1 MKQKIKGFKG
11 LLSILLCLV
20 LIAQCVSVENISAA
34 TKVKINKTKASIY
47 VGKTVQ
53 LKISGTKK
61 KVTWKSS
68 NKKVA
73 TVTSKGKVKG
83 VKKGTAKITATV
95 SKKKYVCKVTIKNK
109 AVKVTPTP
117 KPTAM
122 VTPTVTSTVKPTPMP
137 TIEPTKVVTLPPAT
151 PSSVVAT
158 TPTSEPTQAPVVT
171 LGAIEACNIGES
183 YTSKNGLN
191 VCVNYVA
198 GELFSGVCYICKI
211 NYAIK
216 NNTSKTIKRPI
227 FRVFSEN
234 GNAYYQN
241 GTFNDLEPGKSLQS
255 QYHVISMVMSSNPR
269 LLEKPIILELVTDKD
284 DTETNYKDTLNP
296 NELHW
301 IVP

>member
-1 MKQKIKGFKG
+1 MKQKIKG
-11 LLSILLCLV
+11 LLSVALCFV
-20 LIAQCVSVENISAA
+20 LIIQSANINAA

-83 VKKGTAKITATV
+83 LKKGTAKITATV
-95 SKKKYVCKVTIKNK
+95 SKKKYTCKVTVKNK
-109 AVKVTPTP
+109 EVEGTTTPIP
-117 KPTAM
+117 
-122 VTPTVTSTVKPTPMP
+122 
-137 TIEPTKVVTLPPAT
+137 TLPPVVIPSPPVIEVPTLPPLPKNLET
-151 PSSVVAT
+151 PEVASTNQPT
-158 TPTSEPTQAPVVT
+158 TIPTQNPVVT
-171 LGAIEACNIGES
+171 LGAIEACNVNEN
-183 YTSKNGLN
+183 YTSKNGLTI
-191 VCVNYVA
+191 CVNYVA
-198 GELFSGVCYICKI
+198 NELFAGVCYICKI

-216 NNTSKTIKRPI
+216 NNTSETIKRPI

-234 GNAYYQN
+234 GNVYYLN
-241 GTFNDLEPGKSLQS
+241 KTFNDLEPGKSLQN
-255 QYHVISMVMSSNPR
+255 QYHVISMVMPSNPT

-284 DTETNYKDTLNP
+284 DTEANYKDTLNP
-296 NELHW
+296 SELHW